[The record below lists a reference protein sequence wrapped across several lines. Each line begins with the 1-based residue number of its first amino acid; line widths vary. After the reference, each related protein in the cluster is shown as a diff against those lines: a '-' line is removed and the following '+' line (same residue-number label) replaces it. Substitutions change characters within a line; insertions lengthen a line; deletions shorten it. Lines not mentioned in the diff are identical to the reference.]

1 MQDFINIV
9 QGVGFPIACCI
20 ALFVMLQNQQKQ
32 HKEETEQ
39 IRAALIDQKVAF
51 TEAIHSQESRTT
63 EAVNNNTMVMQRLVD
78 MLEGDKK

>member
-20 ALFVMLQNQQKQ
+20 ALFIMLQNQ
-32 HKEETEQ
+32 
-39 IRAALIDQKVAF
+39 
-51 TEAIHSQESRTT
+51 RTT